1 MVLNFECEKDCQWSM
16 RLFDTKGVAMGVIDL
31 SPIGNIIAVMP
42 ANIKLFDIDTAL
54 LLDKLRR
61 TNEK

>member
-1 MVLNFECEKDCQWSM
+1 M
-16 RLFDTKGVAMGVIDL
+16 RLFDTKGVVMGVIDL
-31 SPIGNIIAVMP
+31 SPFGNIIAVMP